1 MLLIWALY
9 KMLMS
14 YIIVITT
21 CSEDIHLHGVDV
33 DLYQCGDTLNVSS
46 NYGMFVRKENCFQVK
61 IPNDLESA
69 PLKKI
74 PTRKFAYQTAW

>member
-9 KMLMS
+9 KILMN

-46 NYGMFVRKENCFQVK
+46 NYGMFVRKEDCFQVK
-61 IPNDLESA
+61 IPNDHLF
-69 PLKKI
+69 KKI